1 MMKKKNSIDPI
12 TVLRKIRKEYYK
24 KTKNMTMEEEINY
37 INNTANKFLEKTN
50 KKAIANKK

>member
-1 MMKKKNSIDPI
+1 MKKKNSIDPI